1 MIYGLINLL
10 ISSSMEININNN
22 IIKFNLLKSFNQI
35 KDELRN
41 DKSFFVT
48 VEMEII
54 GDELSSSNDDLANDI
69 CLLCSLAMGCTVNWI
84 YKKNKEIIDRNM
96 NAITS
101 NYYSLALI
109 PTIEKNDVID
119 FLIETFDEYKKQ
131 GYKFS
136 YIIKALNNAK
146 NESDFLEIR
155 SVAAAVAIEMLKD
168 YYIKTVDMKK
178 IENSSRFD
186 KVASRISIALLEYYN
201 NDNDNP
207 KYLLYKQNIPS
218 LNNYPF
224 RFLINSMLD
233 CFGMELDECCI
244 SNIIRIR
251 NSLIHTGEFLEEMD
265 KKEQYFL
272 LISKIGMMIL
282 GILKY
287 KGNYIDWTK
296 LESNG
301 SFEQKLLSKIKYK

>member
-1 MIYGLINLL
+1 
-10 ISSSMEININNN
+10 MEININNN